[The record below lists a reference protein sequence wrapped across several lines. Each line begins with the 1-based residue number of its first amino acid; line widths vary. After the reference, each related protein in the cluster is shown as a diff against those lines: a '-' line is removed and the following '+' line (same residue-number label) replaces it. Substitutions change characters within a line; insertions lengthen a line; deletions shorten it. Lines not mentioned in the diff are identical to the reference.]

1 MYIPRKVQTIIDTLK
16 ENNYEAF
23 IVGGSVRDNLLNR
36 KVNDYD
42 ITTNALPNVVEE
54 LFEKTIPTGIKHGT
68 ITVIID
74 NEHFEVTTY
83 RIDGNYIG
91 NRKPEEVLFVSDIKQ
106 DLSRRDFT
114 INALAYNRDTGIVD
128 YFNGLEDLKNKIIKA
143 VGEPNLRFQED
154 ALRMLR
160 AIRFSAQLK
169 FNIEYETLQAIKN
182 NSNLICNISK
192 ERIRDELAKMLLCNN
207 PKLALNN
214 LLQCNLIHY
223 IYNIDTLETIDF
235 KEPWLFFDCIP
246 KDLSVRLSHFL
257 YYLFDGNLTLIENS
271 LNKLR
276 FDKNTI
282 HSVITICT
290 NKYAF
295 KNIERKKDLKKL
307 INLIGIDMTY
317 KILEYNLIEHSTESM
332 TIKKII
338 NTINYFLMNNDPIF
352 LKDLDITGKDLIKEL
367 DLKGKDIGVML
378 NILLEKV
385 HENPKINNRLDLLKL
400 AKNSLYLIK

>member
-1 MYIPRKVQTIIDTLK
+1 MYIPIKVQFIIDTLNK
-16 ENNYEAF
+16 NNYEAF
-23 IVGGSVRDNLLNR
+23 VVGGSVRDDLLSR

-42 ITTNALPNVVEE
+42 ITTNALPEVVEK

-91 NRKPEEVLFVSDIKQ
+91 NRKPEEVLFVSNIKQ

-114 INALAYNRDTGIVD
+114 INALAYNKDTGVLD
-128 YFNGLEDLKNKIIKA
+128 YFNGLQDLKNKLIRA

-169 FNIEYETLQAIKN
+169 FNIEIETLQAIKN
-182 NSNLICNISK
+182 NSALICNISK
-192 ERIRDELAKMLLCNN
+192 ERIRDEFIKMLLCNN
-207 PKLALNN
+207 PKLALTN
-214 LLQCNLIHY
+214 LIQCNLIHY
-223 IYNIDTLETIDF
+223 IYDIDISEHIAF
-235 KEPWLFFDCIP
+235 KKSWLLFDCIP
-246 KDLSVRLSHFL
+246 NNLDVRLSHFL
-257 YYLFDGNLTLIENS
+257 YYLFDGNISLIEKS

-282 HSVITICT
+282 HSVIIICT
-290 NKYAF
+290 NKDYF
-295 KNIERKKDLKKL
+295 KNIERKKDLKKFV
-307 INLIGIDMTY
+307 NLIGVDMAY
-317 KILEYNLIEHSTESM
+317 KILEYNLIEFSKECI

-338 NTINYFLMNNDPIF
+338 NTLNYFLKNNDPIF
-352 LKDLDITGKDLIKEL
+352 LKDLNITGTDLIKEL
-367 DLKGKDIGVML
+367 NLKGKDIGLML

-385 HENPKINNRLDLLKL
+385 HENPKINNKSDLLKL
-400 AKNSLYLIK
+400 AENSLYLIK